1 MRPRWRVVFELNDGT
16 LMEKYTV
23 VDQLECEL
31 ERAFDSQD
39 VAYLSIDLSTAK
51 VESRIDESQ
60 RVRSAKV
67 VRIDG

>member
-31 ERAFDSQD
+31 ERAFDSQG
-39 VAYLSIDLSTAK
+39 VAYLSIDLSTK
-51 VESRIDESQ
+51 VESRIDERQ